1 MCFNYLSFF
10 IIFCFFS
17 SIFFIA
23 STFIYYDYDFVTSFS
38 AAITAICVVGP
49 GLGNIIGPSES
60 FSQLPNNLK
69 YVLSIGMIIGRLEFI
84 SFLIILAPKFW
95 TK

>member
-1 MCFNYLSFF
+1 M
-10 IIFCFFS
+10 IFCFFT

-23 STFIYYDYDFVTSFS
+23 TIFIYYGYDFVTSFS
-38 AAITAICVVGP
+38 AAITSICVVGP

-60 FSQLPNNLK
+60 FYQLPNNLK
-69 YVLSIGMIIGRLEFI
+69 YVLSLGMIIGRLEFL